1 MRFQLPLKSRR
12 TENKR
17 KKRKSNAIETRNQEE
32 KRETTSEAQ
41 VDSQGLPGGWPSFVS
56 CLLFVSRRFAGRL
69 MAFPVRVTSDM
80 DTKGLRDDLEKQRRG
95 DTWLPEWKPSDGEEG
110 CSFKDVKVKR
120 KLKHRSKRA
129 PPSEGSMTDEEI
141 DTGKNLVTQAEIIR
155 MLEKEIADLKEQWK
169 SMEDQLSRLTDAV
182 MQSNARR
189 DKEVATFPAEKGTSV
204 PQLTLRATEW
214 PLPVLQPCD
223 LKDGA
228 KGVCYTSQKHLC
240 RRKRIGSHISTSFNQ
255 DDETEVLPDDGG
267 RRARSPIFVRKEV
280 RCGSVYF
287 ETL

>member
-1 MRFQLPLKSRR
+1 MRRR

-32 KRETTSEAQ
+32 KKETTSEAQ
-41 VDSQGLPGGWPSFVS
+41 DDSQGLPGCWPSSVS
-56 CLLFVSRRFAGRL
+56 CLLFVARRFAGRL

-80 DTKGLRDDLEKQRRG
+80 DTKGLRYDLEKQRRG
-95 DTWLPEWKPSDGEEG
+95 NTWLPGWKPSDSEEG

-155 MLEKEIADLKEQWK
+155 MLKKENADLKEQGK
-169 SMEDQLSRLTDAV
+169 SMGDQLSRLTDAV

-189 DKEVATFPAEKGTSV
+189 DKEVATFPAAASPSSFGTDWKTVKGK
-204 PQLTLRATEW
+204 AE
-214 PLPVLQPCD
+214 
-223 LKDGA
+223 
-228 KGVCYTSQKHLC
+228 
-240 RRKRIGSHISTSFNQ
+240 
-255 DDETEVLPDDGG
+255 
-267 RRARSPIFVRKEV
+267 KEV
-280 RCGSVYF
+280 CREVYKCSSTYIACYRLATPSLA
-287 ETL
+287 TL